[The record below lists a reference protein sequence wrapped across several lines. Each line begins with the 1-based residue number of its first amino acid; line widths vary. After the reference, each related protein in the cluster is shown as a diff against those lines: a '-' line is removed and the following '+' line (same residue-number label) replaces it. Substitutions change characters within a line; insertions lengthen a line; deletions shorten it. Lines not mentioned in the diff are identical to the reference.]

1 MGHLAYADLERTPKP
16 CQESDFMGDVIVLKA
31 RQRRHFKFVYKRKI
45 YLPSQFGESNDPAFE
60 RITYLQAE
68 DEAINLGNVTPADQ
82 AAALEL
88 GAVSLY
94 AALGDDFTADA
105 GDLEAMDAPPFTD
118 FLPPA
123 FRETVNASQLVALR
137 GPLGIAAAEG
147 DEAAQ
152 ESVVADLQRKFVR
165 TCAEL
170 PLYAVGVRKHLG
182 ERRGPFGL
190 IFWNASVALVP
201 TLETRARSRARA
213 FRRYGYAFFKCHRV
227 SFQDESPLCRS
238 LPDDITVAFGH
249 GGLRILDTP
258 SWSVL
263 HEFGFAD
270 VCRWGGSSSVFS
282 LFLYNEETESTD
294 ELKLSTSQA
303 ADMAGIILDYI
314 SAIMEEQGDEMED

>member
-1 MGHLAYADLERTPKP
+1 
-16 CQESDFMGDVIVLKA
+16 MGDVIVLKA

-152 ESVVADLQRKFVR
+152 ESLVADLQRKFVR

-170 PLYAVGVRKHLG
+170 PLYAAGVRNYLG
-182 ERRGPFGL
+182 ERRGPCGL
-190 IFWNASVALVP
+190 IFGMRASPSFRRSRREPAL
-201 TLETRARSRARA
+201 ERARSVGTATRSSSATA
-213 FRRYGYAFFKCHRV
+213 
-227 SFQDESPLCRS
+227 CRS
-238 LPDDITVAFGH
+238 RTNPRSAGASPTT
-249 GGLRILDTP
+249 LRWRSATAGCGSSTRRRGRSSTSSASRTSAAGAARRRSFRSSCTTRRPKAPTSSSCPRPRPPTWQASSSTTSPP
-258 SWSVL
+258 SWRSRATRWKTDL
-263 HEFGFAD
+263 HTP
-270 VCRWGGSSSVFS
+270 
-282 LFLYNEETESTD
+282 LPL
-294 ELKLSTSQA
+294 
-303 ADMAGIILDYI
+303 
-314 SAIMEEQGDEMED
+314 